1 MTDFHE
7 VPRFDERWQCLY
19 LEHGQLERSASSVVF
34 HKGER
39 ETAVPL
45 EQFATLMLGP
55 GTTITAAAVKVMAE
69 NNCLL
74 CWGGEDGARLY
85 ASGIGG
91 THSSHRLL
99 RQLALYAD
107 EKKRMRVV
115 RAMYAKQFKAPVSIH
130 LSIQQLRGKEG
141 NRVRANYQRCAE
153 EYGVPWKG
161 RSYDQGEWDWAD
173 PVNRALS
180 TANALLHGLCHAA
193 ILSAGYSAAIGF
205 IHTGKMLSFVYD
217 VADWYKSDV
226 TVPLVF
232 QLVSQGSDEIEM
244 RTRRACMQAF
254 FAARL
259 SERILPDIAEVLDAG
274 DHLEERPGELEGR
287 AVSLADRSGS
297 GSVPGESLGED
308 PGQAVG

>member
-1 MTDFHE
+1 MTDFHD
-7 VPRFDERWQCLY
+7 VPRFDERWQYLY
-19 LEHGQLERSASSVVF
+19 LEHGELDRSASSVVF
-34 HKGER
+34 HKGEL

-55 GTTITAAAVKVMAE
+55 GTTITAAAIKVLAK

-74 CWGGEDGARLY
+74 CWIGEEGARLY
-85 ASGIGG
+85 ATGIGG

-99 RQLALYAD
+99 KQVELYAN

-115 RAMYAKQFKAPVSIH
+115 RAMYTKQFKAPVSIH
-130 LSIQQLRGKEG
+130 LSLQQLRGKEG
-141 NRVRANYQRCAE
+141 SRVRANYQRCAE
-153 EYGVPWKG
+153 EYGVPWKS

-173 PVNRALS
+173 PINRALS

-226 TVPLVF
+226 TVPLAF
-232 QLVSQGSDEIEM
+232 RLVSEGADEIER
-244 RTRRACMQAF
+244 RTSRACRQAF

-259 SERILPDIAEVLDAG
+259 SDRILPDIAEVFNAG
-274 DHLEERPGELEGR
+274 DHLEERSGELEGR

-297 GSVPGESLGED
+297 GGVSGEPLGED